1 MKYCPNSTFIYPV
14 SEEELIGLTKS
25 LKWNSTARD
34 DDIPEN
40 LLKQCIQLT
49 KGPLAHI
56 YNLSLKS
63 AVFPDIR
70 KTAKVRPVYKKGNT
84 YDVRNYRPTS
94 IIPVFA
100 KVFER
105 LMYTRIISFLCDK
118 KSFRKL
124 KMVLGRVNL
133 LIKLFSHLSKGFRGP

>member
-1 MKYCPNSTFIYPV
+1 MKYCPNSTFIFPV
-14 SEEELIGLTKS
+14 REEELIGLTKS

-34 DDIPEN
+34 NDIPEN
-40 LLKQCIQLT
+40 PLKQCIQLI

-56 YNLSLKS
+56 CNLSLKS
-63 AVFPDIR
+63 GVFPDIR
-70 KTAKVRPVYKKGNT
+70 KTAKVSPVYKKGNT

-124 KMVLGRVNL
+124 KMVLGRVNI
-133 LIKLFSHLSKGFRGP
+133 LIKLFSHLSKGFRRP